1 MSLSIQNS
9 ENLDFRHNCRKKLIS
24 FKNFD
29 NLDFGQNYRKIVIS
43 VHYFRSLN
51 FGQKFWKI
59 LISVKNSDNFD
70 YGQNLR
76 MEIHY
81 RSKMRK
87 ISISDKIFVRCWYPA
102 KIYFRKNSISVQ
114 NFENLDFGQNFRYI
128 LILVQ
133 SFDFEKSRFP
143 SNVSKKIWCGPKFQK
158 SLFR

>member
-1 MSLSIQNS
+1 MPPSKIPKISISVTIVEKNWFC
-9 ENLDFRHNCRKKLIS
+9 LKIS
-24 FKNFD
+24 TISISVKII
-29 NLDFGQNYRKIVIS
+29 QKIVIS

-114 NFENLDFGQNFRYI
+114 NFENLDFGQNFRNT

-143 SNVSKKIWCGPKFQK
+143 SNVSKKIWFGPKFQK
-158 SLFR
+158 SLFH